1 MTTELMRD
9 VGQKLPDAAVL
20 RAIHPSACRM
30 ATREE
35 AFVRMLH
42 EEIEPLVRRM
52 PEGGWPFCE
61 RTARAVLWLALSDPP
76 PEAVFRWM
84 HWLGE
89 VNHADGF
96 PPSEYV
102 SIGHALVWIAR
113 EMTGAKWSTATGS
126 AWIRFFMWLQ
136 PLLQA
141 AARRPAVPQQRATFQ
156 GHAVPQRQA
165 TFQEHAAPQ
174 TQPTFTEHTVPQQ
187 QATFQEHAAP
197 QTQPT
202 FTEHAA
208 PQQQAASWEQAAPQE
223 QATSWEQPAPQ
234 EQASPRAHVQA
245 APREEHPLGTGPQEV
260 LSGTG
265 PQQTLPAHEAASL
278 PAADTDIPGLPA
290 SEDEPTP
297 VHDQVMLHM
306 TGPQPREE

>member
-1 MTTELMRD
+1 MRD

-20 RAIHPSACRM
+20 RAIHPSATRM
-30 ATREE
+30 AVREE
-35 AFVRMLH
+35 AFIRLLH
-42 EEIEPLVRRM
+42 EEIEPLVRSL

-76 PEAVFRWM
+76 PEAVFKWM

-89 VNHADGF
+89 VNYADGF

-113 EMTGAKWSTATGS
+113 EMTGTKWSTATGS

-156 GHAVPQRQA
+156 EHAVPQR
-165 TFQEHAAPQ
+165 
-174 TQPTFTEHTVPQQ
+174 
-187 QATFQEHAAP
+187 
-197 QTQPT
+197 QPT
-202 FTEHAA
+202 FTEHAV
-208 PQQQAASWEQAAPQE
+208 PQRQPTFQEHAVSQPQPTLQEHAVPQPQPTSWEQTAPQE
-223 QATSWEQPAPQ
+223 QDAPLG
-234 EQASPRAHVQA
+234 RVQA
-245 APREEHPLGTGPQEV
+245 APREEHLLGTGPQER

-265 PQQTLPAHEAASL
+265 PQQAVPAHEAASH
-278 PAADTDIPGLPA
+278 PAADTDVPSVAGLST

-297 VHDQVMLHM
+297 VHDQVMLGM
-306 TGPQPREE
+306 TTPHPRDE

>member
-1 MTTELMRD
+1 MRD

-20 RAIHPSACRM
+20 RAIHPSATRM
-30 ATREE
+30 AVREE
-35 AFVRMLH
+35 AFIRLLH
-42 EEIEPLVRRM
+42 EEIEPLVRSL

-76 PEAVFRWM
+76 PEAVFKWM

-89 VNHADGF
+89 VNYADGF

-113 EMTGAKWSTATGS
+113 EMTGTKWSTATGS

-156 GHAVPQRQA
+156 EHAVPQRQP
-165 TFQEHAAPQ
+165 TFQEHA
-174 TQPTFTEHTVPQQ
+174 VPQQ
-187 QATFQEHAAP
+187 QPTFQEHAVP
-197 QTQPT
+197 QPQPT
-202 FTEHAA
+202 
-208 PQQQAASWEQAAPQE
+208 SWEQTAPQE
-223 QATSWEQPAPQ
+223 QAAP
-234 EQASPRAHVQA
+234 RGHVQA
-245 APREEHPLGTGPQEV
+245 APREERLLGTGPQER

-265 PQQTLPAHEAASL
+265 PQQAVPAHEAASR
-278 PAADTDIPGLPA
+278 PAADTDVSSVAGLPA
-290 SEDEPTP
+290 AEDEPTP

-306 TGPQPREE
+306 TGPQPGDE